1 MMNKNRSFAKA
12 GMAAVCLAATGLV
25 FVAGFPTVA
34 GATGDPVT
42 TCMENC
48 GEVAKTLAG
57 QTKQQSSASPDGERQ
72 SGQVPAYTPAEIRDY
87 TEKCYENCFELKVPA
102 DR

>member
-1 MMNKNRSFAKA
+1 MMNKNRSFAMA
-12 GMAAVCLAATGLV
+12 GMAAVCVAATGLV
-25 FVAGFPTVA
+25 FVAGFPSVA
-34 GATGDPVT
+34 GATRDPVT

-57 QTKQQSSASPDGERQ
+57 QTKQQSSTSPDGERQ
-72 SGQVPAYTPAEIRDY
+72 SGQFPAYTPTEIQGY
-87 TEKCYENCFELKVPA
+87 TEKCYENCFGLKVPT